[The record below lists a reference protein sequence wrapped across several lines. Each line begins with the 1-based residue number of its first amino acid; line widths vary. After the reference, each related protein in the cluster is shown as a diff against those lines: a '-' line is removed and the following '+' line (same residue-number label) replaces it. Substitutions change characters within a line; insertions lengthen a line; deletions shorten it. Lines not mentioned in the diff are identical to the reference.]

1 MSFERPHR
9 TGAIVPAANK
19 AILPLLSAAFVP
31 MFGGRRPI
39 DIRCRNSQATIG
51 DTMSNPTMDDDVRE
65 DDRERDALLNA
76 LASKWKRFSRQEL
89 RLLEGSDDLVGQI
102 VARYGV
108 EEVVARRDVDALLD
122 GRILS
127 ARKDSL
133 LPG

>member
-1 MSFERPHR
+1 
-9 TGAIVPAANK
+9 
-19 AILPLLSAAFVP
+19 
-31 MFGGRRPI
+31 
-39 DIRCRNSQATIG
+39 
-51 DTMSNPTMDDDVRE
+51 MSNPTMDDDVRE

-108 EEVVARRDVDALLD
+108 EEVAARRDVDALLD

-127 ARKDSL
+127 ARKR
-133 LPG
+133 

>member
-1 MSFERPHR
+1 
-9 TGAIVPAANK
+9 
-19 AILPLLSAAFVP
+19 
-31 MFGGRRPI
+31 
-39 DIRCRNSQATIG
+39 
-51 DTMSNPTMDDDVRE
+51 MSNPTMDDDVRE

-127 ARKDSL
+127 ARKDSP

>member
-1 MSFERPHR
+1 
-9 TGAIVPAANK
+9 
-19 AILPLLSAAFVP
+19 
-31 MFGGRRPI
+31 
-39 DIRCRNSQATIG
+39 
-51 DTMSNPTMDDDVRE
+51 MSNPTMDDDVRE